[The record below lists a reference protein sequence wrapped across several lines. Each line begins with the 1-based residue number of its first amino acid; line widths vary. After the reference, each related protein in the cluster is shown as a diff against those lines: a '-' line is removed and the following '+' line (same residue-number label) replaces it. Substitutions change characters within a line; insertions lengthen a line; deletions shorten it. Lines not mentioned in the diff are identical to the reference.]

1 MWALVIFAAYLL
13 IDKGID
19 AWITRYQIKMQ
30 MQQQTF
36 IPAPKEEKEDEEKED
51 NGDVRHIG
59 FSSYRDDDE
68 DFDEE
73 EEDE

>member
-19 AWITRYQIKMQ
+19 AWLTHYQIKMQ

-36 IPAPKEEKEDEEKED
+36 IPPPKEEKEDDDGED
-51 NGDVRHIG
+51 MKHIG
-59 FSSYRDDDE
+59 FSYHT
-68 DFDEE
+68 DEE
-73 EEDE
+73 DYEEDE

>member
-19 AWITRYQIKMQ
+19 AWITHYQIKMQ

-36 IPAPKEEKEDEEKED
+36 IPPPKDEKEDDED
-51 NGDVRHIG
+51 MKHIG
-59 FSSYRDDDE
+59 FSYRTE
-68 DFDEE
+68 DDEE
-73 EEDE
+73 EIEEDE

>member
-36 IPAPKEEKEDEEKED
+36 IPAAKEEKEDDED
-51 NGDVRHIG
+51 MKHIG
-59 FSSYRDDDE
+59 FSYRTDE
-68 DFDEE
+68 DEE
-73 EEDE
+73 IEEDE